1 MANPTIDLESETSF
15 QPNFSQPNFTLEDA
29 EFDAEAALGVEEG
42 YGAEMAAGYE
52 EEAHPAAAM
61 ADLPPVQPNLDVIMN
76 IPVTMQ
82 VVLGSTV
89 MPVANLMKLGRG
101 AVVKLDTNISD
112 PVDLIVNGRIVAR
125 GEVVVLENEESR
137 FGITLTEIVSPTA
150 RQPRAKNG

>member
-1 MANPTIDLESETSF
+1 MQNETMELETETPFGGQFGAMDAGFEMDETI
-15 QPNFSQPNFTLEDA
+15 EDA
-29 EFDAEAALGVEEG
+29 EEVHEMGHGMNFADVDEEPVVEAT
-42 YGAEMAAGYE
+42 
-52 EEAHPAAAM
+52 
-61 ADLPPVQPNLDVIMN
+61 PNLDVIMN

-150 RQPRAKNG
+150 RQPRAKGA

>member
-1 MANPTIDLESETSF
+1 MQDETMELETETAFSADFGAMDTSF
-15 QPNFSQPNFTLEDA
+15 ADEQPHQAFEAFTDE
-29 EFDAEAALGVEEG
+29 
-42 YGAEMAAGYE
+42 
-52 EEAHPAAAM
+52 PAADAT
-61 ADLPPVQPNLDVIMN
+61 PNLDVIMN

-125 GEVVVLENEESR
+125 GEVVVLENEDSR

-150 RQPRAKNG
+150 RQPRSKTAAV

>member
-1 MANPTIDLESETSF
+1 MENETMELETETF
-15 QPNFSQPNFTLEDA
+15 ATDF
-29 EFDAEAALGVEEG
+29 
-42 YGAEMAAGYE
+42 GAMETDFA
-52 EEAHPAAAM
+52 EEAMPAFAEEPMMPAAE
-61 ADLPPVQPNLDVIMN
+61 VTPNLDVIMN

-101 AVVKLDTNISD
+101 AVVKLDTNITD

-125 GEVVVLENEESR
+125 GEVVVLENEEQR

-150 RQPRAKNG
+150 RQPRSKTSAN

>member
-1 MANPTIDLESETSF
+1 MGHGM
-15 QPNFSQPNFTLEDA
+15 NFAD
-29 EFDAEAALGVEEG
+29 VEEETV
-42 YGAEMAAGYE
+42 AE
-52 EEAHPAAAM
+52 
-61 ADLPPVQPNLDVIMN
+61 VTPNLDVIMN

-137 FGITLTEIVSPTA
+137 FGITLTEIVAPTA
-150 RQPRAKNG
+150 RQPRAKGA

>member
-1 MANPTIDLESETSF
+1 MPTFADE
-15 QPNFSQPNFTLEDA
+15 PM
-29 EFDAEAALGVEEG
+29 V
-42 YGAEMAAGYE
+42 
-52 EEAHPAAAM
+52 PAAE
-61 ADLPPVQPNLDVIMN
+61 VTPNLDVIMN

-101 AVVKLDTNISD
+101 AVVKLDTNITD

-125 GEVVVLENEESR
+125 GEVVVLENEEQR

-150 RQPRAKNG
+150 RQPRSKTSAN

>member
-1 MANPTIDLESETSF
+1 MQNETMELETENQFGGQFGAMNAGFEMDESV
-15 QPNFSQPNFTLEDA
+15 EDA
-29 EFDAEAALGVEEG
+29 DEDAHEMGHGMNFADVEE
-42 YGAEMAAGYE
+42 EPVV
-52 EEAHPAAAM
+52 EA
-61 ADLPPVQPNLDVIMN
+61 QPNLDVIMS

-101 AVVKLDTNISD
+101 AVVKLDTSISD

-150 RQPRAKNG
+150 RQPRAKGV